1 MHVRI
6 ALFVLALAAGVAQA
20 QLKPPADAGAPATP
34 RTPATSA
41 QPGMPAAPATPPATD
56 PATTAKEAAAARVA
70 AEWLKLI
77 DAGDYGKAWD
87 ECSALFKQ
95 KVPRQQWVDG
105 LPKNRAE
112 YGSFR
117 SRQLDAGG
125 YRRTALPGAPEG
137 EYVTLRFVSEFE
149 KNANAEEIV
158 TLAYQDG
165 AWRPIGYLLR

>member
-1 MHVRI
+1 MHARI
-6 ALFVLALAAGVAQA
+6 VLLVLALAAGVAQA
-20 QLKPPADAGAPATP
+20 QLKQGAPATP
-34 RTPATSA
+34 RTPVTPA
-41 QPGMPAAPATPPATD
+41 QPGTSATPTTPTAD

-87 ECSALFKQ
+87 ECSPLFKE
-95 KVPRQQWVDG
+95 KVQRQQWVDG

-112 YGSFR
+112 YGTFK
-117 SRQLDAGG
+117 SRKLDAGG

-137 EYVTLRFVSEFE
+137 EYVTVRFLSEFE
-149 KNANAEEIV
+149 KNPNAEEIV

-165 AWRPIGYLLR
+165 TWRPIGYLLR